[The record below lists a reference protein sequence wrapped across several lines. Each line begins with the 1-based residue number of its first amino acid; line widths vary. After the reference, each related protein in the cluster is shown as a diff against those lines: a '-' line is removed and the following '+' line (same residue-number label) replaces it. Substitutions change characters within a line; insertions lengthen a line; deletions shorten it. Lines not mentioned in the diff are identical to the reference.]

1 MSNPKGQSPL
11 RYPGGKACL
20 SEFLTELAQ
29 QNELVGG
36 RYVELYAGGAGAA
49 LNLLYNNVF
58 NCIHI
63 NDYDYNIFSF
73 WHAVLN
79 QTEAFIRLIED
90 TPVTLEEWYRQK
102 DIFNLGRYNDQLD
115 LGFATFF
122 LNRTNRSGIIFRAG
136 PIGGFEQTGNYL
148 IDVRFNKKNLIKR
161 IEKIGNHADHIVLT
175 NQDATEIIE
184 NIGEYTQDIARTFL
198 YLDPPY
204 YNKGKQLYLNN
215 YGHDGHESLAKQVR
229 KLPNH
234 LRWLIS
240 YDNVNPIKNI
250 YSQYRL
256 ASFDLSYTLQT
267 KKFGSELLIFSD
279 NLILGSKIKVNGRSN
294 DLVVFTYPEENEP
307 ANREHIAGETAV

>member
-1 MSNPKGQSPL
+1 MANPRGQSPL

-20 SEFLTELAQ
+20 TQFITELAQ

-49 LNLLYNNVF
+49 LNLLYDKVF
-58 NCIHI
+58 DSIHI

-73 WHAVLN
+73 WHSVLN
-79 QTEAFIRLIED
+79 QTEDFIKLIEA
-90 TPVTLEEWYRQK
+90 TPITLDEWHHQK
-102 DIFNLGRYNDQLD
+102 EIFSSGRENGELE

-148 IDVRFNKKNLIKR
+148 IDVRFNKKNLIER
-161 IEKIGNHADHIVLT
+161 IEKIGNHADHIHLT
-175 NQDATEIIE
+175 NQDATEIIQ
-184 NIGEYTQDIARTFL
+184 NIGDYTDDINQTFL

-215 YGHDGHESLAKQVR
+215 YLHDGHESLAHHVHN
-229 KLPNH
+229 LPNG

-240 YDNVNPIKNI
+240 YDNVSQIKNM
-250 YSQYRL
+250 YQQYRL
-256 ASFDLSYTLQT
+256 ATFDLNYTLQT

-279 NLILGSKIKVNGRSN
+279 NLNLGTEITVNGRTS
-294 DLVVFTYPEENEP
+294 DLEVFMYQEHEP
-307 ANREHIAGETAV
+307 ANPEPITQGATL

>member
-1 MSNPKGQSPL
+1 MANPRGQSPL

-20 SEFLTELAQ
+20 TQFITELAQ
-29 QNELVGG
+29 QNELGG

-49 LNLLYNNVF
+49 LNLLYNKTF
-58 NCIHI
+58 DHIHI

-73 WHAVLN
+73 WHSVLN
-79 QTEAFIRLIED
+79 QTEAFIKLIEN
-90 TPVTLEEWYRQK
+90 TPVTLDEWHKQK
-102 DIFNLGRYNDQLD
+102 EIFSRGREMEQLK

-148 IDVRFNKKNLIKR
+148 IDVRFNKKNLIER
-161 IEKIGNHADHIVLT
+161 IEKIGNHANRIHLT
-175 NQDATEIIE
+175 NEDATEIIQNISDYTD
-184 NIGEYTQDIARTFL
+184 NIGQTFL

-215 YGHDGHESLAKQVR
+215 YGHDGHESLARHVHD
-229 KLPNH
+229 LPEQ

-240 YDNVNPIKNI
+240 YDNVDQIKNM
-250 YSQYRL
+250 YQQYRL
-256 ASFDLSYTLQT
+256 AKFDLNYTLQS

-279 NLILGSKIKVNGRSN
+279 NLNLGAEITVNGRSS
-294 DLVVFTYPEENEP
+294 DLGIFRYPEHEP
-307 ANREHIAGETAV
+307 TNPEHITEFITL

>member
-1 MSNPKGQSPL
+1 LANPRGQSPL

-20 SEFLTELAQ
+20 TQFITELAQ

-49 LNLLYNNVF
+49 LNLLYNGIFSN
-58 NCIHI
+58 IHI
-63 NDYDYNIFSF
+63 NDYDYTIFSF

-79 QTEAFIRLIED
+79 ETEAFIKMIEN
-90 TPVTLEEWYRQK
+90 TPISLAEWHRQK
-102 DIFNLGRYNDQLD
+102 EIFDRRRDNEQLD

-122 LNRTNRSGIIFRAG
+122 LNRTNRSGIIFKAG

-148 IDVRFNKKNLIKR
+148 IDVRFNKKNLIQR
-161 IEKIGNHADHIVLT
+161 IEKIGNHADRIHLT
-175 NQDATEIIE
+175 NKDATEIIK
-184 NIGEYTQDIARTFL
+184 NIGNYTNDINQTFL

-215 YGHDGHESLAKQVR
+215 YGHDGHESLAQQVR
-229 KLPNH
+229 NLSSD

-240 YDNVNPIKNI
+240 YDNVDQIKKM
-250 YSQYRL
+250 YRRYRL
-256 ASFDLSYTLQT
+256 AAFDLNYTLQT

-279 NLILGSKIKVNGRSN
+279 NLNLGPEITVNGRTS
-294 DLVVFTYPEENEP
+294 DLQIFRYPQDEP
-307 ANREHIAGETAV
+307 TNPVHIAQ

>member
-1 MSNPKGQSPL
+1 MANPRGQSPL

-20 SEFLTELAQ
+20 TQFITELAQ

-36 RYVELYAGGAGAA
+36 HYVELYAGGAGAA
-49 LNLLYNNVF
+49 LNLLYNKTFDN
-58 NCIHI
+58 IHI

-73 WHAVLN
+73 WHSVLN
-79 QTEAFIRLIED
+79 QTEAFIRLMED
-90 TPVTLEEWYRQK
+90 TPVTLDEWYRQK
-102 DIFNLGRYNDQLD
+102 EIFGRGREMEQLE

-148 IDVRFNKKNLIKR
+148 IDVRFNKKTLIKR
-161 IEKIGNHADHIVLT
+161 IEKIGTYADHIHLT
-175 NQDATEIIE
+175 NLDATEIIQ
-184 NIGEYTQDIARTFL
+184 NIADYVNDIRQTFL

-215 YGHDGHESLAKQVR
+215 YGHDGHESLAKHISQ
-229 KLPNH
+229 LSNE

-240 YDNVNPIKNI
+240 YDNVNQIKNM
-250 YSQYRL
+250 YKQYRL
-256 ASFDLSYTLQT
+256 ATFDLNYTLQT

-279 NLILGSKIKVNGRSN
+279 NLNLGSEITVNGRTS
-294 DLVVFTYPEENEP
+294 DLEVFKLPNNEP
-307 ANREHIAGETAV
+307 ANSEHITQSTAF